1 MMAGRLEMTDQ
12 VEKNIGREAQEIIAE
27 RLQKEA
33 EILRAKADL
42 KVTNTKLVRAGLIKS
57 IHDVMCW

>member
-1 MMAGRLEMTDQ
+1 MAEQEVKST
-12 VEKNIGREAQEIIAE
+12 NIGREAQDIISE
-27 RLQKEA
+27 RLEKEA

-42 KVTNTKLVRAGLIKS
+42 KLTNTKLVRAGLVKS

>member
-1 MMAGRLEMTDQ
+1 MTDQ

>member
-1 MMAGRLEMTDQ
+1 MAEQ
-12 VEKNIGREAQEIIAE
+12 VEHRGANIGREAQDIISE
-27 RLQKEA
+27 RLEKEA

-42 KVTNTKLVRAGLIKS
+42 KMTNTKLVRAGLIKS